1 MSEPTAF
8 DFTKSRGLDPRLEN
22 RILTWLDFFRKSPER
37 LERSLGVVPTIQI
50 EPITSGIFS
59 DIIATWEGQAIAC
72 GIDFGIGATTPTML
86 VIPGTM
92 ARALVGQMLGAPV
105 VVEEPEEGA
114 EEEKAE
120 ADSEE
125 EAPEPE
131 PLPELTRVEQS
142 MLELFINEACAA
154 MLEAWPD
161 DTEPPTLNVGSI
173 DVEAARCRFVAKT
186 APLVCIPIQLTIG
199 GTTAILEW
207 LFPPTAFGGFEEA
220 SEVEPT
226 PETRRNLER
235 LVRSVPVELVVKL
248 GEARLLLR
256 DLAQLK
262 AGDLII
268 LDKKIGQPLSASIG
282 RGSRFVGWPGRVGSQ
297 QAYQIEELTGSRDSA
312 GRAA

>member
-1 MSEPTAF
+1 MSDATPF

-22 RILTWLDFFRKSPER
+22 RILTWLDFFRKSPAR
-37 LERSLGVVPTIQI
+37 LERSLGVIPTLQI
-50 EPITSGIFS
+50 EQITSGVFS
-59 DIIATWEGQAIAC
+59 DIAAGWPGPAVGC
-72 GIDFGIGATTPTML
+72 GIDFGIGATTPTLL
-86 VIPGTM
+86 VISGTM

-105 VVEEPEEGA
+105 VEEEPDADGESEEGA
-114 EEEKAE
+114 
-120 ADSEE
+120 

-142 MLELFINEACAA
+142 MLELFVSEVTAA
-154 MLEAWPD
+154 MIEAWPD
-161 DTEPPTLNVGSI
+161 STTPPTLKVGNVE
-173 DVEAARCRFVAKT
+173 VEAARSRFVSKT
-186 APLVCIPIQLTIG
+186 APLVSIPISVTIG
-199 GTTAILEW
+199 SVTESLQW
-207 LFPPTAFGGFEEA
+207 LLPPTAFAGFEEA
-220 SEVEPT
+220 SAIKPT
-226 PETRRNLER
+226 AESRRNLER

-297 QAYQIEELTGSRDSA
+297 QAYQIEELNGSRPEPS